1 MRISIRNRDSLIRR
15 HAHSIE
21 RRLCLTAID
30 AGMNAVEPRALIRSR
45 LGVEK
50 GVLRV
55 DGKRYDLR
63 AFRNIIVVGAGKAS
77 GAMAEAVEEIL
88 PISVGAV
95 CVPRGTEDDFRT
107 KVVRL
112 IGAGHPKPD
121 AGSVSGGR
129 QMMELVK
136 DAKPDDLVIC
146 LFSGGGSALMEL
158 PAEGVSLDDMQRVS
172 MALMRRGADIREL
185 NAVRKHLSA
194 IKGGRLAQACRGKI
208 LSLLISDVV
217 RSPLDAIASGPT
229 VPDRTTFAA
238 AKRVLQKRKL
248 WDADFKDPVCGHI
261 ERGARGRIEET
272 PKKLSNSDAVLL
284 ADNNVAVDAAVAFM
298 KAKGFKPVVLRN
310 VEGEARVVGR
320 KLALLLN
327 RHSCFVAGGET
338 TVTVKGAGKG
348 GRNQELALASALYLK
363 RGALASAGTDG
374 MDGNTSAAG
383 GIVDAN
389 TMIHC
394 SEDACAARSIVGAYL
409 DANDSN
415 SFFEKFGGAITTG
428 WTGTN
433 VCDLCVGVAHPHSEK

>member
-1 MRISIRNRDSLIRR
+1 MRISIRNRDSLVRG
-15 HAHSIE
+15 HTHSVE
-21 RRLCLTAID
+21 RRLCLRAIE
-30 AGMNAVEPRALIRSR
+30 AGMNAVEPRELMRRR
-45 LGVEK
+45 LKVES
-50 GVLRV
+50 GILRV
-55 DGKRYDLR
+55 DGLRYDLGS
-63 AFRNIIVVGAGKAS
+63 FRNILVVGAGKAS
-77 GAMAEAVEEIL
+77 GAMAEAIEALL
-88 PISVGAV
+88 PVSSGAV
-95 CVPRGTEDDFRT
+95 CVPRGTEADFSTRAI
-107 KVVRL
+107 RL
-112 IGAGHPKPD
+112 ISAGHPKPD
-121 AGSVSGGR
+121 SGSVIGGR
-129 QMMELVK
+129 QVLDIVR
-136 DAKPDDLVIC
+136 DAKPGDLVIC

-158 PAEGVSLDDMQRVS
+158 PAEGVSLADMQRIS
-172 MALMRRGADIREL
+172 ISLMKKGADIREL
-185 NAVRKHLSA
+185 NAVRKHLSR
-194 IKGGRLAQACRGKI
+194 IKGGRLAQACRGKM

-229 VPDRTTFAA
+229 VPDRTTFAT

-248 WDADFKDPVCGHI
+248 WDADFRDPVCGHI

-284 ADNNVAVDAAVAFM
+284 ADNNTAVNAAVAFL
-298 KAKGFKPVVLRN
+298 ASKGFKPRVLRN

-374 MDGNTSAAG
+374 IDGSSSAAG

-389 TMIHC
+389 TMMHC
-394 SEDACAARSIVGAYL
+394 SEDACAGRSIVEAYL
-409 DANDSN
+409 EENDSN